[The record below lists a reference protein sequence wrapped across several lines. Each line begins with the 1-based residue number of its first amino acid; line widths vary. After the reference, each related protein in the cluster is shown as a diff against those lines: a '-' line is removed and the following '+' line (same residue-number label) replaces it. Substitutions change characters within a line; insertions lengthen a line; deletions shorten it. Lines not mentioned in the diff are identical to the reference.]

1 MKRLRSI
8 LLLASFAAAAGCV
21 PRREAQPQ
29 PEPQR
34 PMPTPMPV
42 RTPPPPP
49 PRADWRDI
57 PLTPGTWF
65 YRNEGQVSF
74 AMFGPANGEALF
86 IVRCDRAGR
95 QVRLS
100 RAGSAGGGAMTVRT
114 SSSARSFPSTVQ
126 AEPLPYVSA
135 NLSAGDRFL
144 DEIAFSRG
152 RFTVEVPGLAM
163 LVVPSWAEPARVVED
178 CRG

>member
-1 MKRLRSI
+1 MGKLRSV
-8 LLLASFAAAAGCV
+8 LLLGGLASVAACV
-21 PRREAQPQ
+21 PQRQAPPP

-34 PMPTPMPV
+34 PVLPPPV
-42 RTPPPPP
+42 RTAPPP
-49 PRADWRDI
+49 PRTDWRDI
-57 PLTPGTWF
+57 PLTPGSWF

-74 AMFGPANGEALF
+74 AMFGSANGEALF

-100 RAGSAGGGAMTVRT
+100 RAGSASGGAMTVRT
-114 SSSARSFPSTVQ
+114 SYSARSFPVAVQ

-135 NLSAGDRFL
+135 NLAATDRFL

-152 RFTVEVPGLAM
+152 RFTVEVPGLSM
-163 LVVPSWAEPARVVED
+163 LVIPAWPEPARVVED
-178 CRG
+178 CRS